1 MTAYKDFEIKR
12 KQYLSK
18 KVRQITV
25 SQDKTLVSLLK
36 EMKETGFQGK
46 KLATAFE
53 IWCKM
58 IEEPDNLIIMG
69 ITGSLSTTGQIE
81 LIKYII
87 KNRYIDIL
95 VSTGANIS
103 EDILECMGYGYYQ
116 GSHIVDDYELFKLK
130 IDRFYDVYADE
141 LEYRKMEAL
150 IGDFTQTLDENKSY
164 SSREYLYYFGKYLT
178 DKNINSIVAQCY
190 QSGVPLFS
198 PALIDSGY
206 GIGIIETILHKK
218 GKHIVLDQTRDFKE
232 IIQLA
237 IPFPKTSAI
246 YIGGGVPKDFIQ
258 LITVEKSFLKETQDE
273 SHKFAIQITTDS
285 PQWGG
290 LSGCTFEEAI
300 SWGKIS
306 HEAHQT
312 VCYVDAT
319 IALPIIINA
328 IAQKGVIRKNIPKIQ
343 DILR

>member
-1 MTAYKDFEIKR
+1 MGKSDFEKER
-12 KQYLSK
+12 KKYLSK
-18 KVRQITV
+18 KVKQVTAAPN
-25 SQDKTLVSLLK
+25 KTIVALLE

-46 KLATAFE
+46 KLATTFD

-69 ITGSLSTTGQIE
+69 MTGSLSTTGQIE
-81 LIKYII
+81 LIKYLI
-87 KNRYIDIL
+87 KNRYVDIL

-116 GSHIVDDYELFKLK
+116 GTHIVDDYELFKLK

-141 LEYRKMEAL
+141 FEYREMENLLAEFSQIL
-150 IGDFTQTLDENKSY
+150 EEGKNY
-164 SSREYLYYFGKYLT
+164 SSREYLQFLGKYLT
-178 DKNINSIVAQCY
+178 DKNINSIVAQSY
-190 QSGVPLFS
+190 QSGVYVFS

-206 GIGIIETILHKK
+206 GVALIDRILQKK
-218 GKHIVLDQTRDFKE
+218 GKHIILDQTKDFKE
-232 IIQLA
+232 IVQLA
-237 IPFPKTSAI
+237 MQFPKTSAI

-258 LITVEKSFLKETQDE
+258 LVTVEKALLKGTEDE
-273 SHKFAIQITTDS
+273 SHKFAIQITTDA

-306 HEAHQT
+306 KETTQA
-312 VCYVDAT
+312 VCYIEAT
-319 IALPIIINA
+319 IALPIIVNA
-328 IAQKGVIRKNIPKIQ
+328 LAQKGLKRKNIPNLKNT
-343 DILR
+343 LK

>member
-1 MTAYKDFEIKR
+1 MDRNDFEKKR

-25 SQDKTLVSLLK
+25 EPNKTIVKLLE

-46 KLATAFE
+46 KLATVFD

-69 ITGSLSTTGQIE
+69 LTGSLSTTGQIE
-81 LIKYII
+81 LIKYLI
-87 KNRYIDIL
+87 KNRYIDVL

-103 EDILECMGYGYYQ
+103 EDILVCMGYGYYQ
-116 GSHIVDDYELFKLK
+116 GTHIVDDYELFKLK

-141 LEYRKMEAL
+141 FEYREMEKLLA
-150 IGDFTQTLDENKSY
+150 DFAQTLEEGKNY
-164 SSREYLYYFGKYLT
+164 SSREYLQYFGKYLT
-178 DKNINSIVAQCY
+178 DRNINSIVAQSY
-190 QSGVPLFS
+190 QSGVPVFS

-206 GIGIIETILHKK
+206 GVGIIDRILEKE
-218 GKHIVLDQTRDFKE
+218 GKHIILDQTEDFKE
-232 IIQLA
+232 IVQLA
-237 IPFPKTSAI
+237 SQFPKTSAI

-258 LITVEKSFLKETQDE
+258 LITVEKAFLKKTEDE
-273 SHKFAIQITTDS
+273 SHKFAIQITTDA

-306 HEAHQT
+306 KGANQA
-312 VCYVDAT
+312 VCYIDAT
-319 IALPIIINA
+319 VALPILINA
-328 IAQKGVIRKNIPKIQ
+328 LAQKGLKRKNIPN
-343 DILR
+343 LNNLF